1 MNKKKYRIYA
11 VYYNGNMYE
20 HDNLQDARSTEF
32 YRKSDIRDGKEDIID
47 GWCIRCDGEFCNNK
61 DNYCQFFKE
70 NLIDTIFQWKMECKN
85 VPRDL

>member
-47 GWCIRCDGEFCNNK
+47 G
-61 DNYCQFFKE
+61 
-70 NLIDTIFQWKMECKN
+70 
-85 VPRDL
+85 